1 MENLTAS
8 VRKVQLFSTLNAAPF
23 QEHQT
28 LGASNVFEDLTALA
42 AEMEDLAEMAVT
54 KVNAMK
60 GTVVAGESMGIG
72 PGIIVGFHKHM
83 IYIDILYIYI

>member
-1 MENLTAS
+1 MA
-8 VRKVQLFSTLNAAPF
+8 STLNAAPF

-28 LGASNVFEDLTALA
+28 LGASNVFEDLTAMA

-60 GTVVAGESMGIG
+60 GTVVAGRSMGIG
-72 PGIIVGFHKHM
+72 PGIIVGFHKDM
-83 IYIDILYIYI
+83 I